1 MVGALYSCHR
11 QKNRRFSVVGH
22 RRGIHALDC
31 LLFKFFSFTLG
42 LTHGLVVAGLEALV
56 AVGASIA
63 ECLLLHH
70 GKRCNG
76 CLAAIQHHI
85 ATRVAVGI
93 FFARSFLNQ
102 IANTVQI
109 LIGQLV
115 RARFCCCAALPVMP
129 WEPVL
134 QAVSD
139 KPIVSTKISEMG
151 VRITVVSKNI
161 GGVMIEQ
168 NDRGILGALLE
179 WNAHP
184 CLQSCV
190 KP

>member
-1 MVGALYSCHR
+1 MVGALYSCYR

-102 IANTVQI
+102 IANTIQI

-115 RARFCCCAALPVMP
+115 GAILLLCRLARHA
-129 WEPVL
+129 
-134 QAVSD
+134 
-139 KPIVSTKISEMG
+139 
-151 VRITVVSKNI
+151 
-161 GGVMIEQ
+161 
-168 NDRGILGALLE
+168 LGASAASRE
-179 WNAHP
+179 RQANCQYKNQRDGCADHGS
-184 CLQSCV
+184 LQKHRRHDDRAKSAVRAGVSIVVIC
-190 KP
+190 